1 MSMAERTSLDVPDL
15 DDPNQPKQ
23 SPVEARAREANTPS
37 SVDAVANAPWA
48 RAEDESWTLRPA
60 SASEEHALA
69 KAAPP
74 APHREQPSGFD
85 RAMGAIRVVLPVIQK
100 ILPLLDGNIA
110 SAVANILAPRPQ
122 ASQSAADGARMENAL
137 AKLQAEQRELR
148 DQVGEQSTSI
158 KQVAEQL
165 ELVKEAAD
173 RNTQEQREL
182 MEDLRSVRKKVLLFA
197 WIGLGILAISLL
209 VNVILYLHIERIL
222 P

>member
-1 MSMAERTSLDVPDL
+1 
-15 DDPNQPKQ
+15 
-23 SPVEARAREANTPS
+23 
-37 SVDAVANAPWA
+37 
-48 RAEDESWTLRPA
+48 
-60 SASEEHALA
+60 
-69 KAAPP
+69 
-74 APHREQPSGFD
+74 
-85 RAMGAIRVVLPVIQK
+85 
-100 ILPLLDGNIA
+100 
-110 SAVANILAPRPQ
+110 
-122 ASQSAADGARMENAL
+122 MENAL